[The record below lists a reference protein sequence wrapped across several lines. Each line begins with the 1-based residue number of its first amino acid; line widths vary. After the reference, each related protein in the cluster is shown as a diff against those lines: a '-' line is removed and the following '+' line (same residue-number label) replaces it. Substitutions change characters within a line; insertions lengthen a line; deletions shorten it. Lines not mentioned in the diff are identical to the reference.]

1 MEKVKYRY
9 NRWRL
14 ALGRLVNL
22 RYINRWII
30 FCADL
35 FISLCVS
42 LIGVLG
48 LLSIMHVYISGIS
61 VLKVGIASFVASI
74 LSFLTFKVYHGVIR
88 HSTLRGLWRI
98 GGVAIT
104 KSILMFILL
113 HLLKADFNSSIYWV
127 GGITDCMLTIVL
139 LITLRVFVINV
150 YNSVLS
156 QLGKKRKRVLV
167 FGMDEDSVMIATSPN
182 RQVFMQN
189 YSIIGF
195 LTFGSAKKNLRIAE
209 LPVYQIEDIDD
220 LLRLIPRN
228 NLDGILFPNIKTV
241 RRERNRLIHYC
252 EQASLK
258 PLVVPDM
265 EEVHEGG
272 MKRSVREIRIED
284 LLGREEISINL
295 GEIGLL
301 LKDKTILV
309 TGAAGSIGSEICRQL
324 AHFPIK
330 KLICLDAAET
340 PMHDL
345 RLELEEKYKELDFV
359 PIIGDVRNP
368 DRVDYVFRNWHP
380 QVVFHAAA
388 YKHVPLME
396 ENPCEAVRTNVFG
409 TRVIADAAVSYG
421 VEKFVMIS
429 TDKAVNPTNIMG
441 CSKRLAEIYVQS
453 LSVAISKGALAGN
466 TKFITTRFGNVLG
479 SNGSVIPR
487 FRDQIA
493 KGGPVT
499 VTHPDIIRYF
509 MTIPEA
515 CRLVLEAGTMG
526 KGGEIFIFDM
536 GEPVKIADLAK
547 RMIELSGLQVDKDI
561 EIKYTGLR
569 PGEKL
574 YEELLSN
581 KENTKET
588 PHEKIRV
595 AAVRE
600 YAYKDVV
607 EHIDLLAELSLH
619 VHILPMVREMKSF
632 VPEFKSQNSQFT
644 RLDGVN

>member
-48 LLSIMHVYISGIS
+48 LLSIMHVYINGIS

-113 HLLKADFNSSIYWV
+113 HLLRANFNSSIYWV

-241 RRERNRLIHYC
+241 RRERDRLIHYC

-272 MKRSVREIRIED
+272 MKRSVRDIRIED

-396 ENPCEAVRTNVFG
+396 ENPCEAIRTNVFG
-409 TRVIADAAVSYG
+409 TRVMADAAVSYG

-453 LSVAISKGALAGN
+453 LSLAIERGEVKGE
-466 TKFITTRFGNVLG
+466 TRFITTRFGNVLG

-487 FRDQIA
+487 FREQIA
-493 KGGPVT
+493 QGGPVT

-574 YEELLSN
+574 YEELLNN

-600 YAYKDVV
+600 YDYKDVIT
-607 EHIDLLAELSLH
+607 HIHVLIELSLR
-619 VHILPMVREMKSF
+619 VQILPMVREMKVF
-632 VPEFKSQNSQFT
+632 VPEFKSQNSRFEE
-644 RLDGVN
+644 LD

>member
-14 ALGRLVNL
+14 ALGRLVYL

-113 HLLKADFNSSIYWV
+113 HLLRADFNSSIYWV
-127 GGITDCMLTIVL
+127 GGITDCMLMIVL

-228 NLDGILFPNIKTV
+228 NLAGILFPNIKTV
-241 RRERNRLIHYC
+241 RRERDRLIHYC

-453 LSVAISKGALAGN
+453 LSLAIERGEVKGD
-466 TKFITTRFGNVLG
+466 TRFITTRFGNVLG

-487 FRDQIA
+487 FREQIA
-493 KGGPVT
+493 QGGPVT

-536 GEPVKIADLAK
+536 GEPVKIMDLAK

-574 YEELLSN
+574 YEELLNS

-595 AAVRE
+595 AAVRK
-600 YAYKDVV
+600 YNYKDVV
-607 EHIDLLAELSLH
+607 EHIHLLTKLSLC
-619 VHILPMVREMKSF
+619 VQILPMVKEMKAF
-632 VPEFKSQNSQFT
+632 VPEFKSQNSRFEE
-644 RLDGVN
+644 LD